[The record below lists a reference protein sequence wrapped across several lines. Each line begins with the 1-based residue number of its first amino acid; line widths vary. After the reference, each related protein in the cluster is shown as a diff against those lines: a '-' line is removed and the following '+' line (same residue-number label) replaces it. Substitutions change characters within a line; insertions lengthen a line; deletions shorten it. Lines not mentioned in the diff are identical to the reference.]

1 MEQLLLQ
8 DNVMIIH
15 NTYIGALYNRLV
27 CRLSFP
33 CCVPVAWCE
42 KLYCAIHHNLW
53 TVLKLVKKHS
63 NNNVHMCIWPK
74 CPSMLFESICR
85 AFDNVHGKYKCG
97 CVCACQHSS
106 VYILSIPSRTVYRMC
121 SIWQHLTCLCSR
133 TCISVVRRSVY

>member
-85 AFDNVHGKYKCG
+85 AFDNVHGKVRLCIYVPVNIALCIYFRYPLAL
-97 CVCACQHSS
+97 CTVCAQYGS
-106 VYILSIPSRTVYRMC
+106 T
-121 SIWQHLTCLCSR
+121 
-133 TCISVVRRSVY
+133 